1 MYFESPGKEL
11 VLDFQ
16 EVASVYLSFKRFI
29 EDGKFCVILD
39 VLPAS
44 ITMSGGRNGQGGR
57 LLRLNK
63 HQSQVHEFQ
72 NNPRI
77 LYYAC

>member
-16 EVASVYLSFKRFI
+16 EVASVYLSFKWFI
-29 EDGKFCVILD
+29 EDGKFCLILD
-39 VLPAS
+39 ILPAG
-44 ITMSGGRNGQGGR
+44 ITMSEGRNGQGGGR

-63 HQSQVHEFQ
+63 HQS
-72 NNPRI
+72 
-77 LYYAC
+77 

>member
-16 EVASVYLSFKRFI
+16 EVASVYLSFKRFV
-29 EDGKFCVILD
+29 EDSKLCVILD

-44 ITMSGGRNGQGGR
+44 ITMS
-57 LLRLNK
+57 
-63 HQSQVHEFQ
+63 
-72 NNPRI
+72 
-77 LYYAC
+77 